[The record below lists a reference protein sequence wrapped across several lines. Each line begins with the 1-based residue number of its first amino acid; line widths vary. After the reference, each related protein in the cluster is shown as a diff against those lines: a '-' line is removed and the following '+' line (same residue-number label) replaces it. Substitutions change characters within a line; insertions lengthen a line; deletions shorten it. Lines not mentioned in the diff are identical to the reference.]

1 MRCNRV
7 ILAGALL
14 AMAAPLS
21 APLAA
26 QDSAPSTQRDAA
38 VAIADGADTV
48 LPVGMNIAMLTT
60 QSVSSKNARKGDLVT
75 LTLAE
80 DIVRDGVVVLPAGT
94 LGTGEITA
102 AEKKGM
108 MGQGGKLSLK
118 MLYLTLADGRTVRLS
133 GDLVSVGSD
142 ATTLATA
149 VTTATMGMV
158 PFITG
163 KTATIPEGTILTVRL
178 DREVRLRDT
187 AN

>member
-1 MRCNRV
+1 MPRV
-7 ILAGALL
+7 AVLSLCIACLPALAQAETNDTMIFIGK
-14 AMAAPLS
+14 
-21 APLAA
+21 
-26 QDSAPSTQRDAA
+26 DS
-38 VAIADGADTV
+38 
-48 LPVGMNIAMLTT
+48 
-60 QSVSSKNARKGDLVT
+60 
-75 LTLAE
+75 
-80 DIVRDGVVVLPAGT
+80 DGVVVLPAGT

-108 MGQGGKLSLK
+108 MGQGGKLSLN

-163 KTATIPEGTILTVRL
+163 KTATIPEGTMLTVRL
-178 DREVRLRDT
+178 DREVRLRDI
-187 AN
+187 AK